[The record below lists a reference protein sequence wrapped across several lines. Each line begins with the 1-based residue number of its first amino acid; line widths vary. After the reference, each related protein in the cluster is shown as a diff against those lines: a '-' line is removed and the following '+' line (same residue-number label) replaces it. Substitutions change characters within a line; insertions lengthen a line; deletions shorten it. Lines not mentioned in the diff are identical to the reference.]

1 MSDPTSGYAQD
12 DSEVVDAE
20 SKETVT
26 NDAVAGETVL
36 PEPGDGDGGGP
47 TGGSPRE
54 AEPDFDNGQES
65 TDLGGS
71 DYENEIIR
79 ESEG

>member
-1 MSDPTSGYAQD
+1 MSDPTNGFAD
-12 DSEVVDAE
+12 EDSEVVDAE
-20 SKETVT
+20 GKETVT

-54 AEPDFDNGQES
+54 AEPEYGNDQAATE
-65 TDLGGS
+65 LGGS
-71 DYENEIIR
+71 EYENEIIR